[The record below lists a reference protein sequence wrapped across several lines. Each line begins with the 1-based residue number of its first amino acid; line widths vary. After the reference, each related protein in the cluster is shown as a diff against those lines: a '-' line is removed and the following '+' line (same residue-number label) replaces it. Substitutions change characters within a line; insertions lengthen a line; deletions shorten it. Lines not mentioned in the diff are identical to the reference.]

1 MSPGTLAVMGAP
13 QRSGWGTMSVVVR
26 ERRTPTAAAVQRRME
41 LGLGALR
48 GVTLAWAVV
57 VIAIDTNSGVL
68 VRPVLAALVLA
79 VLAVWSAWWTR
90 AAAAEARWLG
100 DVGAAIDVVL
110 AALVVVVDQFVYSD
124 DGAQPLGSAWPLV
137 AVLATG
143 VTAGSTWGL
152 LGGLGVGAASLVAAA
167 VDADLGGRVL
177 GLVGATLLYGAAG
190 WVAGWV
196 ARQLRTTTQLA
207 AAAEARSEVARTLHD
222 GVLQT
227 LAVVQRRSDDPQLV
241 ALAREQDQ
249 DLRAFLRSDTSA
261 AAGVAGPAGVG
272 GSSLGGD
279 VEDWV
284 EQLSRNLVLV
294 GRRHQVDVHLVVI
307 ERGDGGSLAGS
318 ALAAATAE
326 AVTNAARHSGADE
339 VWVSLD
345 GREPSGSQVVVH
357 DEGRGFDPASTPQG
371 DGLRRSVHERLAEVG
386 GGAVVRS
393 SPGTGCDVTLW
404 VP

>member
-1 MSPGTLAVMGAP
+1 MSDVG
-13 QRSGWGTMSVVVR
+13 R
-26 ERRTPTAAAVQRRME
+26 ERRTPTAVAVQRRME
-41 LGLGALR
+41 VGLGVVR
-48 GVTLAWAVV
+48 GVTLVWAFVV
-57 VIAIDTNSGVL
+57 VLIDSASGVL
-68 VRPVLAALVLA
+68 TGPVVATAMLA
-79 VLAVWSAWWTR
+79 VLALWSAVWTR
-90 AAAAEARWLG
+90 AAVHDSPWLA
-100 DVGAAIDVVL
+100 DVGAIVDVGL
-110 AALVVVVDQFVYSD
+110 AATVVMLDQFVYRE
-124 DGAQPLGSAWPLV
+124 DGAQPLGSAWPLA

-152 LGGLGVGAASLVAAA
+152 LGGLAVGASGVAAA
-167 VDADLGGRVL
+167 AIDADVGGRLL

-196 ARQLRTTTQLA
+196 AQQLRSTAQVA
-207 AAAEARSEVARTLHD
+207 AAAEARAEVARTLHD

-227 LAVVQRRSDDPQLV
+227 LAVVQRRSDDPELV

-249 DLRAFLRSDTSA
+249 DLRAFLRSKDTA
-261 AAGVAGPAGVG
+261 RQTGATDTALTDTALTGTGTGTDAGSWSGTDG
-272 GSSLGGD
+272 GED
-279 VEDWV
+279 IDWV
-284 EQLSRNLVLV
+284 ERLSRHLVLV

-307 ERGDGGSLAGS
+307 EHGDAGSLAGS

-326 AVTNAARHSGADE
+326 AVTNAARHSGVDE

-345 GREPSGSQVVVH
+345 GREPSGSEIVVH
-357 DEGRGFDPASTPQG
+357 DEGRGFDPVSTPQG
-371 DGLRRSVHERLAEVG
+371 DGLRRSVHERLADVG